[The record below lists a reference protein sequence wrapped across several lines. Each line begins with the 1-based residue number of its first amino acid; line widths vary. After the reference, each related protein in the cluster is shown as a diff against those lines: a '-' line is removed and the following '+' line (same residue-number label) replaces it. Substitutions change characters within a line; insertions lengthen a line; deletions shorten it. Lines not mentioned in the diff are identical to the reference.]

1 MPSKAASNA
10 AIIRSLLAVSA
21 PLKAREISRRL
32 RITRN
37 ILIDTNQVNSALYG
51 PLSAEV
57 MRLADYSW
65 RLKPVSAREPAGNS
79 RASQTDFEIQLRRS
93 IEYLKSSHFQH
104 CIDACKKASSLN
116 PKAATPYCLSARAY
130 VRLGSPKKA
139 AEHFEKAIQLGPK
152 LSNSDLLACAIAN
165 EQAGDC
171 KRAADIYA
179 DLVQKGASTRKVWRG
194 YLDTLRHSFQYQ
206 EILRVAAQA
215 IKSFPEDHEILWY
228 RAVALEKLERRKEAH
243 SAYLRVLR
251 INPAHEAARAC
262 AQSLSQQSR

>member
-1 MPSKAASNA
+1 MSSKSSANA

-37 ILIDTNQVNSALYG
+37 IHIDTNEVNSALYG
-51 PLSAEV
+51 ALSAEV
-57 MRLADYSW
+57 IRLADYSW
-65 RLKPVSAREPAGNS
+65 KLKRLPARELTGNS
-79 RASQTDFEIQLRRS
+79 RASQTDFEVRLRKA

-116 PKAATPYCLSARAY
+116 PTAAMPYCLSARAY

-139 AEHFEKAIQLGPK
+139 AEHFERAIELGPK

-165 EQAGDC
+165 EQAGNW
-171 KRAADIYA
+171 RRTADLFA
-179 DLVQKGASTRKVWRG
+179 DLVQKGATTGKVWRG
-194 YLDTLRHSFQYQ
+194 YLAALRHSFQYQ

-215 IKSFPEDHEILWY
+215 VKSFPRDTEILWY
-228 RAVALEKLERRKEAH
+228 RAVALEKLERRREAY
-243 SAYLRVLR
+243 SAYLHVLR
-251 INPAHEAARAC
+251 INPDHEAARAC
-262 AQSLSQQSR
+262 ARSLAQQLG